1 MSISAKVLRI
11 QAPIK
16 VAGGLTKQEVTVA
29 DDTGAIKVTLW
40 ERFIG
45 CLHDE
50 ASYELKNLTV
60 RTFKGEKYLSV
71 PKEGAEMREIDDIG
85 PVAEDDLPDNTKE
98 VTGVKIIG
106 AVVNSYN
113 ACLACNSKVIPL
125 NEELSKCT
133 KCDLEQLNNS
143 NCKVSATLYV
153 SIGCNFCSVNAFT
166 DVLKSIVLPGQDITS
181 INLLI
186 APPFTCILE
195 DSIIT
200 SASRP

>member
-1 MSISAKVLRI
+1 MLKLATSLKTSKLGHLKVRNI
-11 QAPIK
+11 
-16 VAGGLTKQEVTVA
+16 
-29 DDTGAIKVTLW
+29 
-40 ERFIG
+40 
-45 CLHDE
+45 
-50 ASYELKNLTV
+50 
-60 RTFKGEKYLSV
+60 LSV

-98 VTGVKIIG
+98 VTGVKMIG

-113 ACLACNSKVIPL
+113 ACLACNSKVILL

-143 NCKVSATLYV
+143 NCKFSATFYV
-153 SIGCNFCSVNAFT
+153 SIGCNFCSINAFT
-166 DVLKSIVLPGQDITS
+166 DVFKSIVWPGQDIAS
-181 INLLI
+181 INLLM